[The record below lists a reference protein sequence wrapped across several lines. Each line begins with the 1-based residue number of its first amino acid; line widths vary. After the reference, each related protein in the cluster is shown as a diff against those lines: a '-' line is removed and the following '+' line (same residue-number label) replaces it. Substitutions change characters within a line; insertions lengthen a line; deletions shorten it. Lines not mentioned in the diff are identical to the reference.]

1 MYLLVSW
8 NKGAL
13 NEERMT
19 ATISNA
25 RQKIRKEISELNER
39 LKASKDTVQQLKA
52 ELVKLE
58 QEEQQLT

>member
-1 MYLLVSW
+1 
-8 NKGAL
+8 
-13 NEERMT
+13 MT